1 MEEFRLYKFVFNT
14 STTIDSNWL
23 QSKTAEKTDL
33 TKAQEAFENLLVGAM
48 KDDRRL
54 PIGKD
59 PKTGD
64 KVLPNS
70 ILRNE
75 NHVIIL
81 KIHNPGKVNIWK
93 LNGGKTSEDTY
104 PYLYIIIDNR
114 PGIGQLA
121 VQMGT
126 EAWKDPDT
134 ITKLLEDN
142 LNRILSDEGTGLQIG
157 IRHKYLPTEFF
168 DFLKDKK
175 KNENAIVK
183 HIYFEITNPEFE
195 TPIDTA
201 VETSGHIRQ
210 MLKMLMQLGG
220 EKALFKVDAPK
231 NNELIRKKLK
241 DIKQMVS
248 LVATNGY
255 SLKVEFNDKTKY
267 SCNDIML
274 HDDIMKETILSDFID
289 GQKHSLFEF
298 ELFHWLDEMIKKE
311 KDYGYYEKP
320 IRVKPARKNKR
331 KIS

>member
-23 QSKTAEKTDL
+23 QSETAEKTDL
-33 TKAQEAFENLLVGAM
+33 SKAQDTFDKILLDAM
-48 KDDRRL
+48 KGDRRL
-54 PIGKD
+54 PIGKE
-59 PKTGD
+59 PQTGD

-70 ILRNE
+70 ILRIE

-81 KIHNPGKVNIWK
+81 KIHNPGTVDIWP
-93 LNGGKTSEDTY
+93 LNGGKTTEDTY

-114 PGIGQLA
+114 PGVGQLA

-134 ITKLLEDN
+134 ITKLLGDN
-142 LNRILSDEGTGLQIG
+142 LNRILSDEGTGLQIE
-157 IRHKYLPTEFF
+157 IRQKYLPTEFF
-168 DFLKDKK
+168 DFVKDKK
-175 KNENAIVK
+175 KKEKATVS

-195 TPIDTA
+195 APIDTA
-201 VETSGHIRQ
+201 VETSGHIRY

-220 EKALFKVDAPK
+220 AKALFKVDAPK

-255 SLKVEFNDKTKY
+255 SLKVDFSDKTKY

-274 HDDIMKETILSDFID
+274 HDDTMKETILSDFID
-289 GQKHSLFEF
+289 GQKHDLFDF

-311 KDYGYYEKP
+311 KDYGYNEKP
-320 IRVKPARKNKR
+320 LRVKPARKNKR
-331 KIS
+331 KVS